1 VPGPTG
7 RPSKWRQGLAGAG
20 QGQRLPGGHRPGGR
34 CGNRG
39 VGMGRALGR
48 RAACLASGYRPSG
61 TALSRR
67 AGDRQQAQGQGR
79 TAGARVGA
87 GPAAL
92 ALVGAPTCGHTP
104 GGMPSPAVTG
114 VTPGCITRAVRQP
127 QRHHAQRIQPSKS
140 PTPPHSRTSPRH
152 LRPDLLHRLDD
163 PPRPVVPASQ

>member
-1 VPGPTG
+1 
-7 RPSKWRQGLAGAG
+7 
-20 QGQRLPGGHRPGGR
+20 
-34 CGNRG
+34 
-39 VGMGRALGR
+39 MGRALGR

-104 GGMPSPAVTG
+104 GGMPSPARDRG
-114 VTPGCITRAVRQP
+114 VRLHERRHTFATLQLSAGVHFMQVSKWLGHITFTLTLDVYGDHIPEEDGGARNALPEPIAPGTSDARTATNVVALFGRQ
-127 QRHHAQRIQPSKS
+127 SG
-140 PTPPHSRTSPRH
+140 
-152 LRPDLLHRLDD
+152 
-163 PPRPVVPASQ
+163 